1 MPKPVKHLFIPS
13 LLTLALIGCAT
24 QPGSQKPPASA
35 KTQEKEIVLP
45 FKSTAMPPPAPLDKE
60 LLYNYLAG
68 EISVQRGAWEEA
80 YEHLLL
86 AAKEAKDAVA
96 ASKAARLAW
105 RQNDMIRATRAILLW
120 VEYDPNDL
128 SARQLAMLTALR
140 NENIDQ
146 ALAQAG
152 AILKIASAKSKDGF
166 LLLSSALATSK
177 EKSKLTMIQ
186 RLAKQHPED
195 AHAQYAMALVSTQ
208 EKQFDLALQAI
219 QRSQELD
226 PDWDKPYLLRVQIY
240 AMQGDEAGAEKLLR
254 EAADAHPSPALL
266 EAYGRLLMQEKK
278 YQQALENFQKALSL
292 TPDDQEL
299 LYMIG
304 ILALQTKDWN
314 LAKTTWEQ
322 LRDSPRYHKAQEA
335 WYFLGQMEELQG
347 NLEQAT
353 ENYSRVKN
361 GRLLSDA
368 QIRTA
373 ILTGKLGNL
382 NEAHELFNALRLT
395 DPDQA
400 VQIYITEAQL
410 LKELHKPDSALELYN
425 EAINTYPQE
434 AELLYA
440 RGLLAADL
448 GKIDLAEQDFKA
460 ALAIKPD
467 DADTLNALGY
477 TLADQTDRYSEAY
490 AYIKK
495 ALELN
500 PDSAAIL
507 DSMGWVLF
515 RMKEYTQALEYLR
528 KAAEKMDDPEIAA
541 HLIEVLWVTGS
552 RREAQELLD
561 KADSTYPD
569 NRKLKDVK
577 QRLQ

>member
-1 MPKPVKHLFIPS
+1 MHKPVNHLIAPF
-13 LLTLALIGCAT
+13 LLAFVLAGCAT
-24 QPGSQKPPASA
+24 QPDSQEPPASA
-35 KTQEKEIVLP
+35 ETQKKAVNLP
-45 FKSTAMPPPAPLDKE
+45 FKPTAVPPTTLNKD

-86 AAKEAKDAVA
+86 AATEAKDAVA
-96 ASKAARLAW
+96 ASKAARLSW
-105 RQNDMIRATRAILLW
+105 RQNDMIRTTRAILLW

-140 NENIDQ
+140 NEDIDQ
-146 ALAQAG
+146 ALEQAR
-152 AILKIASAKSKDGF
+152 AILQIASAKGKDGF

-186 RLAKQHPED
+186 RLADQYPED
-195 AHAQYAMALVSTQ
+195 AHAQYAKALVSTQ
-208 EKQFDLALQAI
+208 EKQFDLALQSI
-219 QRSQELD
+219 ERSQKLD
-226 PDWDKPYLLRVQIY
+226 PGWDKPYLLRVQIY
-240 AMQGDEAGAEKLLR
+240 AMQGDEYGAEKLLR
-254 EAADAHPSPALL
+254 EAADTHPSPALL

-278 YQQALENFQKALSL
+278 YQQALENFRKALDL

-304 ILALQTKDWN
+304 ILALQTKDWD
-314 LAKTTWEQ
+314 LAKSTWEQ

-347 NLEQAT
+347 NLKQAS

-382 NEAHELFNALRLT
+382 DEARELFNALRLT

-425 EAINTYPQE
+425 EAINVYPQE
-434 AELLYA
+434 ADLLYA

-448 GKIDLAEQDFKA
+448 GKIDLAEKDFKA
-460 ALAIKPD
+460 ALAIRPD

-528 KAAEKMDDPEIAA
+528 KAAEKMDDPEITA

-552 RREAQELLD
+552 RQEAQELLD
-561 KADSTYPD
+561 KADATYPD
-569 NRKLKDVK
+569 NHKLKDVK

>member
-45 FKSTAMPPPAPLDKE
+45 FKSTAVPPKKHLDKE

-86 AAKEAKDAVA
+86 AATEAKDAVA

-146 ALAQAG
+146 ALEQAR
-152 AILKIASAKSKDGF
+152 AILQIASAKSKDGF

-177 EKSKLTMIQ
+177 EKNKLTMIQ
-186 RLAKQHPED
+186 RLAEQYPED

-219 QRSQELD
+219 ERSQQLD

-240 AMQGDEAGAEKLLR
+240 AMQGDEPGAEKLLR
-254 EAADAHPSPALL
+254 EAADTHPSPALL

-278 YQQALENFQKALSL
+278 YQQALENFQKALDL

-304 ILALQTKDWN
+304 ILALQTKDWD
-314 LAKTTWEQ
+314 LAKATWEQ
-322 LRDSPRYHKAQEA
+322 LRDSPRYHKVQEA

-347 NLEQAT
+347 NLKQAT

-382 NEAHELFNALRLT
+382 DEAHELFNALRLT

-410 LKELHKPDSALELYN
+410 LKELHKPDSALELYD

-434 AELLYA
+434 ADLLYA

-528 KAAEKMDDPEIAA
+528 KAAEKMDDPEITA

-552 RREAQELLD
+552 RQEAQELLD
-561 KADSTYPD
+561 KADTTYPD
-569 NRKLKDVK
+569 NHKLKDVK

>member
-1 MPKPVKHLFIPS
+1 MPKPVKHLFLF
-13 LLTLALIGCAT
+13 LLTLTLIGCAT
-24 QPGSQKPPASA
+24 RPDDGPPPASA
-35 KTQEKEIVLP
+35 QIQKKEVALP
-45 FKSTAMPPPAPLDKE
+45 FQSKAVPPKTLDKA

-68 EISVQRGAWEEA
+68 EISIQRGAWEQA

-86 AAKEAKDAVA
+86 AATEAKDAVA

-105 RQNDMIRATRAILLW
+105 RQEDMIRATRATRLW
-120 VEYDPNDL
+120 VEYAPNDL

-140 NENIDQ
+140 NDDLEQ
-146 ALAQAG
+146 ALEQAR
-152 AILKIASAKSKDGF
+152 AILAIASAKGKDGF

-177 EKSKLTMIQ
+177 EKGKLTLIQ
-186 RLAKQHPED
+186 QLAGQYPED

-208 EKQFDLALQAI
+208 EKQFDAALRAI
-219 QRSQELD
+219 EKSQQLK
-226 PDWDKPYLLRVQIY
+226 PDWDKPYLLQVQVY
-240 AMQGDEAGAEKLLR
+240 AMQGDEAGAEKVLR
-254 EAADAHPSPALL
+254 EAAASHPSPALL
-266 EAYGRLLMQEKK
+266 EAYGRLLMQQKK
-278 YQQALENFQKALSL
+278 YPQALESFRKALKLS
-292 TPDDQEL
+292 PDDQDL
-299 LYMIG
+299 LYMVG
-304 ILALQTKDWN
+304 ILALQVKDWD
-314 LAKTTWEQ
+314 LAKSTWEQ
-322 LRDSPRYHKAQEA
+322 LRDSPRYHKVQEA

-347 NLEQAT
+347 NLKQAT

-361 GRLLSDA
+361 GRLHSDA

-373 ILTGKLGNL
+373 ILTAKLGKLE
-382 NEAHELFNALRLT
+382 EAHELFNALRLT

-410 LKELHKPDSALELYN
+410 LKELHKPDAALELYN
-425 EAINTYPQE
+425 EAIDAYPQE
-434 AELLYA
+434 ADLLYA

-448 GKIDLAEQDFKA
+448 GKIDLAEKDFKA
-460 ALAIKPD
+460 ALAIQPD
-467 DADTLNALGY
+467 DADALNALGY
-477 TLADQTDRYSEAY
+477 TLADQTDRYAEAH

-515 RMKEYTQALEYLR
+515 RMKEYEQALAYLR
-528 KAAEKMDDPEIAA
+528 KAAAKLDDPEITA

-552 RREAQELLD
+552 RQEAQKLLD
-561 KADSTYPD
+561 EASTSYPD
-569 NRKLKDVK
+569 NPKIEDVK